1 MPAEEFVLA
10 QQFSFLEEQFH
21 KTELWNVALRS
32 RTVRPLA
39 ITVRPLAMRSKVTT
53 NFYQDKTT
61 ELETA
66 QKITNS

>member
-39 ITVRPLAMRSKVTT
+39 MRSKVTT
-53 NFYQDKTT
+53 NFYQEKTT

-66 QKITNS
+66 QKK